1 MAEKL
6 GEALLDLNTN
16 DSKFNSSVDK
26 AERKAQRLG
35 LSFDMTAA
43 KALKM
48 GRNLALAAGTATV
61 AIGALVKVAIDQ
73 ADTMSKAAQ
82 RSGVTTEALSRLA
95 WAGELSDVALESLT
109 GSMYRLANGMAAAAS
124 GKDKDLAAI
133 FSGLGIAITDAEG
146 RLRSA
151 DLVMV
156 DLAEIFANLEN
167 GADKTALAVKL
178 FGRSGAELI
187 PLLNNGRKGLADVAA
202 EADRL
207 GITIST
213 DMGRSAE
220 AFNDN
225 LTRVQATARGIAL
238 KVAKEVLPSLERLS
252 EKLADPAFVE
262 NAQATAGRVVAALGT
277 IASVIETITNLIVG
291 AANAWNSFTGLIEKA
306 QGVDMFGNPIAPN
319 PLKTAIDNARKQR
332 EQQNQTTSSENF
344 NERWNGTTSEKTG
357 RLPAAVPAATAPA
370 VTVPNIADLL
380 GGAGG
385 TKSSGTSEIERQK
398 QAVQDLI
405 TRLEEELAIV
415 RESDPVQQE
424 MIRLRSTLAGATD
437 EQKAKVE
444 ELVTAAMREE
454 EAMASLQEIMQTFG
468 DMAVDALDGLLDDSK
483 DLDDVLGDLASSL
496 RKMVLQAVLL
506 GQGPLGNIFGM
517 GGTDGGVGGLL
528 GNLFAGFRADGG
540 LIPSGTFGIVGERG
554 PEPVIGT
561 SRGAQVLPNSALRK
575 MENRGGGFNFQQTI
589 VPPSGFETKTREEEA
604 SGGKRQEVWFEEA
617 VAGAI
622 GKPGRAQSAVRNTGR
637 LVRR

>member
-1 MAEKL
+1 MAERL

-48 GRNLALAAGTATV
+48 GRNLALAAGAATAAV
-61 AIGALVKVAIDQ
+61 GALVKVAIDQ

-82 RSGVTTEALSRLA
+82 KSGVTTEALSRLA
-95 WAGELSDVALESLT
+95 WAGELSDVSLESLT
-109 GSMYRLANGMAAAAS
+109 ASIYRLSNGMAQAAS
-124 GKDKDLAAI
+124 GKDKDLEAI
-133 FSGLGIAITDAEG
+133 FTGLGIAITDTQG

-156 DLAEIFANLEN
+156 DLAQVFASLED

-187 PLLNNGRKGLADVAA
+187 PLLNSGRQGLADVAA

-225 LTRVQATARGIAL
+225 LTRVQAAARGIVVKL
-238 KVAKEVLPSLERLS
+238 AKEVLPSLERLS
-252 EKLADPAFVE
+252 EKLADPQFVE
-262 NAQATAGRVVAALGT
+262 NARATAGQVVEALGG
-277 IASVIETITNLIVG
+277 IATAIGGIISLIQG
-291 AANAWNSFTGLIEKA
+291 AADAWKSFSGAMSWMSSHDL
-306 QGVDMFGNPIAPN
+306 FGNEVAPN
-319 PLKTAIDNARKQR
+319 PLSVAIENAKKQR
-332 EQQNQTTSSENF
+332 DQTISPENF
-344 NERWNGTTSEKTG
+344 NDRWNGASSEKTG
-357 RLPAAVPAATAPA
+357 RLPAAAPA
-370 VTVPNIADLL
+370 PAPPVGNVPNIADLL
-380 GGAGG
+380 GSAAGN
-385 TKSSGTSEIERQK
+385 SGGGVSEVERQK
-398 QAVQDLI
+398 KAVEELI
-405 TRLEEELAIV
+405 ARLEEEVAIV

-444 ELVTAAMREE
+444 ELVTASMKEE
-454 EAMASLQEIMQTFG
+454 EALASLQEAMQTFG
-468 DMAVDALDGLLDDSK
+468 DMAVDALDGLLDGSK
-483 DLDDVLGDLASSL
+483 SVDDVLGDLASSL

-517 GGTDGGVGGLL
+517 GATGGGTGGLL
-528 GNLFAGFRADGG
+528 GQLFSGMFASGG

-554 PEPVIGT
+554 PEPVVGT

-604 SGGKRQEVWFEEA
+604 AGGKRQEVWFEEA

>member
-156 DLAEIFANLEN
+156 DIAEVFANLEN

-262 NAQATAGRVVAALGT
+262 NAQATAGKVVAALGT
-277 IASVIETITNLIVG
+277 IASVIETITNLISG
-291 AANAWNSFTGLIEKA
+291 AADAWNSFTGLVGKL
-306 QGVDMFGNPIAPN
+306 QGMDMFGNPIAPN
-319 PLKTAIDNARKQR
+319 ALKTAIDKAR
-332 EQQNQTTSSENF
+332 EQQSQTISADNF
-344 NERWNGTTSEKTG
+344 NERFNGTTSEKTG
-357 RLPAAVPAATAPA
+357 RLPAAIPAATAPA

-444 ELVTAAMREE
+444 ELVATTRREE
-454 EAMASLQEIMQTFG
+454 EAMASLEEIMQTFG
-468 DMAVDALDGLLDDSK
+468 DMAVDAFDGLLDGSK

-604 SGGKRQEVWFEEA
+604 AGGKRQEVWFEEA

>member
-16 DSKFNSSVDK
+16 DAKFNSSVDK

-48 GRNLALAAGTATV
+48 GKNLALAAGAATAAV
-61 AIGALVKVAIDQ
+61 GALVKVAIDQ

-133 FSGLGIAITDAEG
+133 FSGLGIAITDTEG

-151 DLVMV
+151 DLVML
-156 DLAEIFANLEN
+156 DLAQVFASLEN

-187 PLLNNGRKGLADVAA
+187 PLLNNGKQGLADVAA

-225 LTRVQATARGIAL
+225 LTRVQAAMRGIVV
-238 KVAKEVLPSLERLS
+238 KIAKEALPALERLS
-252 EKLADPAFVE
+252 EKLADPEFVE
-262 NAQATAGRVVAALGT
+262 NAQATAAQVVEALGT
-277 IASVIETITNLIVG
+277 IATAIGGIISLIQG
-291 AANAWNSFTGLIEKA
+291 AADAWKSFSGAMEWMSSHD
-306 QGVDMFGNPIAPN
+306 VFGNDVAPN

-332 EQQNQTTSSENF
+332 DQTISPENF
-344 NERWNGTTSEKTG
+344 NERFNGTASEKTG
-357 RLPAAVPAATAPA
+357 RLPAAAPATAPT
-370 VTVPNIADLL
+370 VNVPNIADLL
-380 GGAGG
+380 GGAAGG
-385 TKSSGTSEIERQK
+385 KKSAGTSEIERQK
-398 QAVQDLI
+398 KAVEDLI
-405 TRLEEELAIV
+405 ERLEEELAIT

-444 ELVTAAMREE
+444 ELIAANMKES
-454 EAMASLQEIMQTFG
+454 EALAGLQEAMQTFG
-468 DMAVDALDGLLDDSK
+468 DMAVDALDGLIDGSK
-483 DLDDVLGDLASSL
+483 SLDDVLGDLAKSL
-496 RKMVLQAVLL
+496 MKMVLQAALL

-517 GGTDGGVGGLL
+517 GATGGGTGGLL
-528 GNLFAGFRADGG
+528 GQLFSGFFATGG

-561 SRGAQVLPNSALRK
+561 SSGAMVLPNSAMKR
-575 MENRGGGFNFQQTI
+575 MDDRGGGFNFQQTI
-589 VPPSGFETKTREEEA
+589 VPPSGFETRTREEDA
-604 SGGKRQEVWFEEA
+604 AGGKRQEVWFEEA